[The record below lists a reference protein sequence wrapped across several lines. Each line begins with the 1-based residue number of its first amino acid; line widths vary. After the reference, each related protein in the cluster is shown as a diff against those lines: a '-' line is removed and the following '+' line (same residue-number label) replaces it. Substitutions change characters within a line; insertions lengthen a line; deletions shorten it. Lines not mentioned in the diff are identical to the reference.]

1 MTRRCRVVPAAAAAT
16 LLALGPAAAAAANP
30 QGTGAEERS
39 GSGRAADYR
48 LYFGDLHNHTAFSD
62 GATGSTPDDA
72 FDHARASGAD
82 WLSTSDHNFMLRQTE
97 WATTKQMAAD
107 RTDAGFVAM
116 AGSEYWIA
124 SGFGEVIVNN
134 VDELYN
140 KANWRPHGQHLSV
153 HEVPPNFYDWLASH
167 PGAVGH
173 WPHPGLYGDQD
184 DFRHHTPFRDRA
196 MSSIEI
202 HNYGSYLGAPASWG
216 VHDYEPSYVTAL
228 DEGWHVLPAAVS
240 DTHAANWISG
250 SPVRTVL
257 LAERLTRPA
266 LVDAMRASRG
276 YAVLDDNLRVQFE
289 LDGHV
294 MGATLLAGDST
305 YVAHVRAVDPD
316 GTAADAITR
325 VEVLSDG
332 GEPVASRA
340 FDGTRDDSAVDTRFT
355 LRSTTARYF
364 YVRITTASD
373 VSGGEGVTAWTAPV
387 WTGR

>member
-1 MTRRCRVVPAAAAAT
+1 VAPAAVAAAVT
-16 LLALGPAAAAAANP
+16 PHAVGADKRAE
-30 QGTGAEERS
+30 TGRE
-39 GSGRAADYR
+39 GDYR
-48 LYFGDLHNHTAFSD
+48 LYFGDLHNHTAFTD
-62 GATGSTPDDA
+62 GATGTTPDDA
-72 FDHARASGAD
+72 FVHARASGAD
-82 WLSTSDHNFMLRQTE
+82 WLSTSDHNFKLRQTE

-107 RTDAGFVAM
+107 RTEAGFVAM

-216 VHDYEPSYVTAL
+216 VHDYEPAYVTAL
-228 DEGWHVLPAAVS
+228 DEGWHIMPAAVS

-257 LAERLTRPA
+257 LADELTREA
-266 LVDAMRASRG
+266 LFGAMRASRG
-276 YAVLDDNLRVQFE
+276 YAVLDENLRITYE
-289 LDGHV
+289 LDGQV
-294 MGATLLAGDST
+294 MGSTLPSGDST
-305 YVAHVRAVDPD
+305 YIAHVRADDPD

-325 VEVLSDG
+325 VEVVSDG
-332 GEPVASRA
+332 GEVVASRA
-340 FDGTRDDSAVDTRFT
+340 LDDTFVDTRFR
-355 LRSTTARYF
+355 LRSTSARYF
-364 YVRITTASD
+364 YLRITTASD